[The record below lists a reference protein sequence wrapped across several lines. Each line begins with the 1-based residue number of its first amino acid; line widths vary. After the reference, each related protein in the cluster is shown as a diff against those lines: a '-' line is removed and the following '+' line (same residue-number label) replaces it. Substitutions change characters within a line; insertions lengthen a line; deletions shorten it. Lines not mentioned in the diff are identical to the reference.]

1 MTVSVLVN
9 VTIHNTTL
17 PPAQNPGRPAKEDS
31 RNRWLGHLWSLL
43 ITTVASAL
51 GIVAAALMG
60 FPG

>member
-9 VTIHNTTL
+9 ITIHNATL
-17 PPAQNPGRPAKEDS
+17 PPGQDPGRPAEEDS
-31 RNRWLGHLWSLL
+31 RNRWLGRLWNLL

-51 GIVAAALMG
+51 GIATAALMG